1 MKTHIKKLCDEWYNK
16 GRADYE
22 AECQKI
28 FEDNPPMHFNHEQI
42 MWLKEFVKIRCNQAR
57 ADAIDELSDLID
69 RLLWDYDKETYKDLS
84 ESFKES
90 ARLLKE
96 QKK

>member
-1 MKTHIKKLCDEWYNK
+1 MNETDAISVAMSMYDDGYNK

-57 ADAIDELSDLID
+57 ADAIDEVKEFLEHKLIITD
-69 RLLWDYDKETYKDLS
+69 ETIKGI
-84 ESFKES
+84 EK
-90 ARLLKE
+90 LKE
-96 QKK
+96 QNND

>member
-22 AECQKI
+22 AECQKM

-57 ADAIDELSDLID
+57 ADAIDEFV
-69 RLLWDYDKETYKDLS
+69 KAFKDNMLKS
-84 ESFKES
+84 TMPTWMCYVEEI
-90 ARLLKE
+90 AEQLKE
-96 QKK
+96 QI